1 ANAPGPQQLPA
12 RQVPPPHEWPQVP
25 QFVALVCV
33 STQVPLQLVWPVG
46 QHLALEQVLPAPHT
60 VAQVPQCELSVCRSK
75 HVPLQ
80 PVRPGEQQA
89 APEQLFPPVQT
100 FPQEPQLFGSVV
112 SSTHAVGV
120 TTGHL
125 SPAQWQALD
134 EQVSPGKQGWPQP
147 PQFATSVL
155 VSTQSVGFTVGHSS
169 GKVAGQPQLP
179 AVQTSRVSVHA
190 MSQAAQCAGSVWKS
204 TQRGFPPQSIATG
217 VPAQTQA
224 PAVHGASAVATPG
237 PAQTCPHTPQFF
249 ASLPLSTQVPG
260 AVPHRSGFAAGQPQR
275 PPVHVAPVAH
285 RRKHTPQSNGFVWRS
300 TQMPSQLVCPEGHS

>member
-1 ANAPGPQQLPA
+1 MFGPQHVPRTQLPA
-12 RQVPPPHEWPQVP
+12 PQEWPQVP
-25 QFVALVCV
+25 QFAGLVWV

-46 QHLALEQVLPAPHT
+46 QHLPLEQVLVPPQT
-60 VAQVPQCELSVCRSK
+60 VVQVPQCEPSVWRFTQVLLQFVNPVVQQMPVEQV
-75 HVPLQ
+75 VP
-80 PVRPGEQQA
+80 
-89 APEQLFPPVQT
+89 APQT

-190 MSQAAQCAGSVWKS
+190 VSQPLQCAGSVRRS
-204 TQRGFPPQSIATG
+204 TQRGFPPQSVATG